1 MIRAELMKMRTVG
14 STWVALAVAV
24 GGLLITQ
31 ILLVTVLPAIAAG
44 SILANE
50 PAARA
55 ELGPV
60 DSSSAGFQ
68 YGALDVLGAS
78 GSSGSIGIATIA
90 VLALG
95 LIVGT
100 TDFRHGGI
108 LGAAL
113 ARPAR
118 TVILGG
124 KVAATAIVAA
134 LLGLALAAVSL
145 AVLLSL
151 VAFSPA
157 ELALQPTE
165 IASSLGRGVI
175 AVVLLA
181 LLGLAVGVLV
191 RGQITASILV
201 AAVLVGEP
209 ILQGFVQLVTGSLPV
224 WAQFL
229 PLSLAR
235 AGMAAPGEGELAPL
249 TALAALAALVGIAT
263 AAAAITF
270 RRRDL

>member
-14 STWVALAVAV
+14 STCVALAVAV
-24 GGLLITQ
+24 GGLLVTK

-55 ELGPV
+55 ELGAV
-60 DSSSAGFQ
+60 DTSSAGFQ
-68 YGALDVLGAS
+68 YGALDLLGAS
-78 GSSGSIGIATIA
+78 GSSASIGIATIA

-95 LIVGT
+95 LLVGT

-118 TVILGG
+118 TAILGG
-124 KVAATAIVAA
+124 KVAATAVVAA
-134 LLGLALAAVSL
+134 LLGVALAVVSL
-145 AVLLSL
+145 AVLLGL
-151 VAFSPA
+151 VAFSSVELVVQPA
-157 ELALQPTE
+157 E
-165 IASSLGRGVI
+165 IASSLGRGVV

-181 LLGLAVGVLV
+181 LLGLAIGVLV
-191 RGQITASILV
+191 RGQVAASIVL
-201 AAVLVGEP
+201 AGVLVGEP

-235 AGMAAPGEGELAPL
+235 AGMAAPGDAALAPL
-249 TALAALAALVGIAT
+249 TALAALAALVGIVTT
-263 AAAAITF
+263 AAAIAF